1 MATTPFK
8 RKEWIAQEKLGW
20 VVSRIECCLNIKSC
34 VQAAFNKQSIKGACL
49 GLADRALKWA
59 DRPKSHCVAVETR
72 QLDVIYV
79 GQICAFASV
88 GAQTRVWRMKM
99 KKFLL
104 TGIASI
110 ALLGAAQ
117 AADLPSTQEPA
128 FAPVPEAQP
137 AFNWTGF
144 YGGLNLGYSFG
155 EFNGDATA
163 SLFDDASG
171 FVGGIQAGYNYQFG
185 SIVAGVEA
193 DWQITNFSDTVGAT
207 EASIENFGTVR
218 GRLGFAA
225 DRFMPYVTGGYAF
238 ANSDVTGLGGEMHHG
253 WALGAGVEYAWT
265 DNITTKLEGIYTS
278 FGEEV
283 IGGAVDAGADIFTIR
298 TGLNFKF

>member
-1 MATTPFK
+1 MT
-8 RKEWIAQEKLGW
+8 
-20 VVSRIECCLNIKSC
+20 
-34 VQAAFNKQSIKGACL
+34 
-49 GLADRALKWA
+49 
-59 DRPKSHCVAVETR
+59 
-72 QLDVIYV
+72 
-79 GQICAFASV
+79 
-88 GAQTRVWRMKM
+88 M

-144 YGGLNLGYSFG
+144 YGGLNLGYGIG
-155 EFNGDATA
+155 EFTDGAA
-163 SLFDDASG
+163 AFDDASG
-171 FVGGIQAGYNYQFG
+171 FVGGIQVGYNYQFG
-185 SIVAGVEA
+185 SIVAGIEG
-193 DWQITNFSDTVGAT
+193 DWQLTNFSDDVGGI
-207 EASIENFGTVR
+207 EASIENFGTLR

-225 DRFMPYVTGGYAF
+225 DRFMPYITGGYAF
-238 ANSDVTGLGGEMHHG
+238 ANTDVTATGGEMHHG

-265 DNITTKLEGIYTS
+265 NNITTKLEGLYTS
-278 FGEEV
+278 FGDEDIANSGLV
-283 IGGAVDAGADIFTIR
+283 AGADMFVIR